1 MGKWL
6 KRIIVWGLIIAALLS
21 APLLVGK
28 QGYVLISLGTWT
40 AEGSIVSFAV
50 AITLTVLAFYA
61 VFQVLKYLFLMLIW
75 PSKWWQKFHAK
86 THANYYQQ
94 GLNLMALGQWQL
106 AAEQFLRV
114 RRSEKIESAR
124 ALSLVCAAQS
134 QQPHVAEQVKK
145 QLDIEELDLTTSAY
159 RVDFAELVILSQ
171 NKDYEAARAHIDKLA
186 LPLLKQTVAY
196 QQLWLEINIYSHHW
210 SDVDTQLPKIQK
222 NLKKSFSDE
231 AFALWNEQLK
241 TWFERGF
248 ADYVQSKSLNQLSE
262 VWQSLHKTNRQMPE
276 VFFAYLSALATAQ
289 QSDKIETL
297 ILDQKKVID
306 NELILAVVRRYYELN
321 HQVQMDKLFHRVHQ
335 QATKSPHDQTLLTI
349 MGYLAA
355 GQKDHQLAQ
364 QALQQVIYSNP
375 HPTDIKLFAQ
385 ELALLGETQKSLE
398 MYHSL

>member
-6 KRIIVWGLIIAALLS
+6 KLLLVWALIIGALIS
-21 APLLVGK
+21 APHIVGK
-28 QGYVLISLGTWT
+28 QGYILISLGNWT
-40 AEGSIVSFAV
+40 AEGSIVSFSV
-50 AITLTVLAFYA
+50 AIIIGLLVLWG
-61 VFQVLKYLFLMLIW
+61 VFQIAKYLFLMLVW

-134 QQPHVAEQVKK
+134 QQAYVADQVKK
-145 QLDIEELDLTTSAY
+145 QLEIEELDLNATAY

-171 NKDYEAARAHIDKLA
+171 NQEYQAAKAYLEKLD
-186 LPLLKQTVAY
+186 LPLLKQTAAF
-196 QQLWLEINIYSHHW
+196 QQLWLEINIYSHNW
-210 SDVDTQLPKIQK
+210 REVDMQLPKIQK
-222 NLKKSFSDE
+222 QFQKEFSKE
-231 AFALWNEQLK
+231 ALLQWNEQLQ

-248 ADYVQSKSLNQLSE
+248 ADYVQTKSLNQLSE
-262 VWQSLHKTNRQMPE
+262 VWQSLHSNNRQRSE
-276 VFFAYLSALATAQ
+276 VFYAYLSALATAQ
-289 QSDKIETL
+289 QSDKIESL
-297 ILDQKKVID
+297 ILEQKKVID
-306 NELILAVVRRYYELN
+306 NELILSVVRRYYELN

-335 QATKSPHDQTLLTI
+335 QATKSPSDPILLTI

-355 GQKDHQLAQ
+355 GQKDHQLAK

-375 HPTDIKLFAQ
+375 YPTDVKLFAQ